1 MMELEK
7 MSLDA
12 LKDYAAS
19 LSKKYSVPF
28 KKSVQG
34 KNKKELLKFITETES
49 KHGNQDRPLSS
60 NNNINP
66 DLQSKTKKELLD
78 IARSLPGFQPVF
90 EKKTR
95 PFLME
100 FIQKNEPDHK
110 EQEKEQED
118 SGTISPIHLDDFLDN
133 PDPEKIRQAII
144 KCFSEKPFDQETYL
158 QIQKNLFT

>member
-66 DLQSKTKKELLD
+66 DLQSKNKKELLD
-78 IARSLPGFQPVF
+78 IARGISGFQPSF

-100 FIQKNEPDHK
+100 FIQKNELVLK
-110 EQEKEQED
+110 EQEQED

-133 PDPEKIRQAII
+133 PDPEKIRLAII